1 MPELWQMCHHL
12 SSTGNKDVS
21 ELIFTLPTHP
31 NTSHSLCATHTHVHL
46 YLCEDF
52 PGQLLT
58 PTTWPG
64 PTLKQTFGV
73 VRATQHALRSRKARR
88 LCLSYRVYTV
98 QVHVCVSHNL
108 RLSRLG
114 CVYPVCATGSEQH
127 LFRGCCSS
135 WLLFNWIS
143 SSRAKSCHLSL
154 ALLAITA
161 GPYIK

>member
-1 MPELWQMCHHL
+1 MCQNWFSL
-12 SSTGNKDVS
+12 SPPTP
-21 ELIFTLPTHP
+21 TLL
-31 NTSHSLCATHTHVHL
+31 TSFVLHTHMHL

-52 PGQLLT
+52 TGQLLT
-58 PTTWPG
+58 PTAWPG
-64 PTLKQTFGV
+64 PSLKQTVGV
-73 VRATQHALRSRKARR
+73 KRTTQHALRSMKAR
-88 LCLSYRVYTV
+88 LFGLSWSSMCSMYTV